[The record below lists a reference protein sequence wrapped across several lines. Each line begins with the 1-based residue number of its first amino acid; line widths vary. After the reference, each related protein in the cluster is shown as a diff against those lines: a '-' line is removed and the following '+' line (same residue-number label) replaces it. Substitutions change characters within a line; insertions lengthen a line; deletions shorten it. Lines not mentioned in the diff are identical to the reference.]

1 MQYIAH
7 RRFRGVT
14 LNKKHINIPFG
25 SECESS
31 NGILYYNGSRL
42 MTERSENCYQYFAR
56 NDDGNGLRRGKL
68 TQEILKLLRPLSYP
82 AKVPPQWTVMSQR
95 QINAIA
101 ENRAFLQRAWERI
114 WGDLRLRKFK
124 RVEFADHWTWNHDF
138 YNAAIS
144 DLEYILNII
153 LEEKNVSNHYDK
165 RA

>member
-14 LNKKHINIPFG
+14 LIKKHINIPFG

-31 NGILYYNGSRL
+31 NGIVYYKGAPL

-82 AKVPPQWTVMSQR
+82 AKVPPQWEVLSQR
-95 QINAIA
+95 QKNAVA
-101 ENRAFLQRAWERI
+101 ENSAFLRRTWDRI

-124 RVEFADHWTWNHDF
+124 RIEFADHWTWNSEF
-138 YNAAIS
+138 YNAEIC

-153 LEEKNVSNHYDK
+153 LEEKNVSNHHDK

>member
-7 RRFRGVT
+7 RRFRGIA
-14 LNKKHINIPFG
+14 LNKRRINIPFG

-31 NGILYYNGSRL
+31 NGILYYNGAQL

-82 AKVPPQWTVMSQR
+82 GEVLPQWQV
-95 QINAIA
+95 NAIA
-101 ENRAFLQRAWERI
+101 NNRAFLQRTWDRI
-114 WGDLRLRKFK
+114 WGNLRLRKFK
-124 RVEFADHWTWNHDF
+124 RIEFADHWTWNHDF

-165 RA
+165 RT